1 MKTHRQIR
9 QRRLV
14 AAWLLTPLLCLAGTG
29 LAQAADATQAG
40 IPTQPP
46 VVTVQ
51 PKTFSPRLS
60 AYGQVVPTAL
70 VKVRVVNAGVVR
82 DLRVL
87 PGSVVSAGEVLA
99 KLSGTRMQALLT
111 QRETAVHSA
120 QARLDAARQALAI
133 ARRQLAAQLSTRQ
146 AVDAAASELTA
157 AQAARQTAQA
167 QLDEARDLQ
176 VFKAPTAGAVVAVQ
190 AANGEELTP
199 GQTLLSLQPAGKL
212 WIRAEYFGADAAAV
226 HVGMRGRFEPAGG
239 GDAVAVKVS
248 TVGASLDAD
257 GGTQVGL
264 SPAQATGTTPWK
276 SGQWGTVTL
285 DGAPQAMLAVPTASL
300 ILDRGHWWV
309 MVRTA
314 HGDEPRQVMPGPTR
328 GWQTWI
334 ASGLRPGE
342 QVVAQ
347 NAFLEY
353 HRGIAHAYQPPD

>member
-1 MKTHRQIR
+1 M
-9 QRRLV
+9 LS
-14 AAWLLTPLLCLAGTG
+14 PLLCLSAAG
-29 LAQAADATQAG
+29 AARAADPSRPA
-40 IPTQPP
+40 

-51 PKTFSPRLS
+51 PEAFSPQLS
-60 AYGQVVPTAL
+60 AYGQIVPTAT
-70 VKVRVVNAGVVR
+70 VKVRVVDAGVLR

-99 KLSGTRMQALLT
+99 RLGGTRMQSLLT
-111 QRETAVHSA
+111 QRETSARSA
-120 QARLDAARQALAI
+120 QARLDTARRALAI

-146 AVDAAASELTA
+146 AVDAAASELAA
-157 AQAARQTAQA
+157 AQAARQNAQA
-167 QLDEARDLQ
+167 QLNEVRDLA
-176 VFKAPTAGAVVAVQ
+176 VFKAPMAGAVVSVQ
-190 AANGEELTP
+190 AANAEEVMP
-199 GQTLLSLQPAGKL
+199 GQTILTLQPAGKL
-212 WIRAEYFGADAAAV
+212 WIRAEYFGVAAGAV
-226 HVGMRGRFEPAGG
+226 HVGMSGRFEPAGG
-239 GDAVAVKVS
+239 GGAVQVKVT

-264 SPAQATGTTPWK
+264 SPAQTTDAAHWM

-285 DGAPQAMLAVPTASL
+285 DGAPQAMLAVPTAAL
-300 ILDRGHWWV
+300 ILDRGNWWV

-314 HGDEPRQVMPGPTR
+314 HADQPRQVVPGPTR

-347 NAFLEY
+347 DAFLEY